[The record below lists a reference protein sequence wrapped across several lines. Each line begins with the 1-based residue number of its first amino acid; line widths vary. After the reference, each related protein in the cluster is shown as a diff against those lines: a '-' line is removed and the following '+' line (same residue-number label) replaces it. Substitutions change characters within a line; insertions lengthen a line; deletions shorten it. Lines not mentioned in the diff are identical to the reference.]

1 MFDIIKGRRALL
13 GLMLLSAGVAAK
25 GAAAP
30 PPKGSARTPAKES
43 GKESAKA
50 SAKSPDGPP
59 VAAGPA
65 VATSQP
71 ATVDNYQ
78 KSTPEQDAAAIKSY
92 KADAAEAAKALHW
105 TYDSFETDHFLVFT
119 DWDPREKSFLQT
131 NLEAA
136 YRAVS
141 HQFDIPVKENVFVG
155 KLPVYMFA
163 KQSDFQRF
171 LYQTVELQAGPT
183 LLGIY
188 AGKSDGSG
196 FLTLFKPAVEGG
208 SGTGP
213 AERRWA
219 RTLTH
224 EFTHAFI
231 ARYRTN
237 RRIPRWLNEGTAE
250 VIADG
255 LFPSPDTRRWAALM
269 AGGDRP
275 ISNIFDDDYMPPGE
289 YYPVMQTMVQALVT
303 EDRRK
308 FLKMFDAIKAGTP
321 GEKALKAAYGVDYA
335 GLEQAWRKYM
345 TGGKG
350 RR

>member
-1 MFDIIKGRRALL
+1 MPNHRRRRPHFLL
-13 GLMLLSAGVAAK
+13 GLTPALLAAAAFAK
-25 GAAAP
+25 KPAAP
-30 PPKGSARTPAKES
+30 PTDPG
-43 GKESAKA
+43 
-50 SAKSPDGPP
+50 GPP

-65 VATSQP
+65 AATSQP

-78 KSTPEQDAAAIKSY
+78 KSTPAQDAAAVASY
-92 KADAAEAAKALHW
+92 KADAAEAAKAMNW

-119 DWDPREKSFLQT
+119 DWDPRERNFLQT

-141 HQFDIPVKENVFVG
+141 RQFDIPVKENVFVG

-163 KQSDFQRF
+163 KQADFQRF
-171 LYQTVELQAGPT
+171 LYQTVGLQAGET

-196 FLTLFKPAVEGG
+196 FLTLFKPKVDGPNT
-208 SGTGP
+208 SG

-255 LFPSPDTRRWAALM
+255 LFPDPDTRRWAMLM

-275 ISNIFDDDYMPPGE
+275 ISQIFDDNYMPPGE
-289 YYPVMQTMVQALVT
+289 YYPVMETMVQALVR
-303 EDRRK
+303 EDRSK
-308 FLKMFDAIKAGTP
+308 FLKLFNAIKTGTP
-321 GEKALKAAYGVDYA
+321 GEKAMKEIYGVDY
-335 GLEQAWRKYM
+335 EQFEAAWRKFM
-345 TGGKG
+345 K